1 MDQWICIFFICWRR
15 DMEKV
20 LYYSPPVTSELTK
33 IDVPLML
40 TCTPVLVQAVK
51 QTIKLSLIWDTMT
64 LVWCY
69 YNEVRMYNSKL
80 SYSSVA

>member
-1 MDQWICIFFICWRR
+1 MYWRR
-15 DMEKV
+15 NMETV
-20 LYYSPPVTSELTK
+20 LYYYPPPPPVTSELTK

-51 QTIKLSLIWDTMT
+51 QTIKLSLIWDTVT

-69 YNEVRMYNSKL
+69 YNEYRMYNPKL